1 VYFDEVGGF
10 TPTPVFWRDDLPVG
24 TALAGPAVV
33 EQYDST
39 TLLHPGWRLVV
50 DGTGNLV
57 LQAGDA

>member
-24 TALAGPAVV
+24 AALAGPAVV

-57 LQAGDA
+57 LSKMP